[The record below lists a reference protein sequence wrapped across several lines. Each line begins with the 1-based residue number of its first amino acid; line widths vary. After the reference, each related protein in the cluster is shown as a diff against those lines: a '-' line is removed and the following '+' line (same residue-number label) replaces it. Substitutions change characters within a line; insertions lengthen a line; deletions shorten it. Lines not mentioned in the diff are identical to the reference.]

1 VTELEADQKTNGV
14 RRGLIVGFVTAM
26 SVTSVVALIHGPA
39 VSLALTGD
47 SYQWIQ
53 HAHAAVH
60 QPALLFADLD
70 TFLRPSNTWT
80 LAVDRL
86 LWGGFDARGYR
97 TTSLALHGLVALTLA
112 LAGRR
117 LGLGEIAA
125 AVVALVWVTSP
136 FTDES
141 AFVVAYRFQPLLL
154 LAWLVLIAVWP
165 RPGVSWSRGRV
176 ALAAAAI
183 LAAAAAKETWVV
195 TPVLVAALEFD
206 RRKSIRAVVRPV
218 LLVGIAA
225 ALYAVV
231 YVIAFPTSKSY
242 YELGPHVL
250 ARVPQQLAAFFYL
263 GESRPYELAVTWAG
277 LFSLVVIVLMAVACL
292 RWRVAGTWVALC
304 LFVVPT
310 LPTLLVAFMPQRYL
324 AIPYAAFLLLVALWV
339 GELAERFPRWQQ
351 AIRGFAF
358 VTAALVMV
366 AGAAIVQ
373 ADLGDYRRMAAAH
386 QLLLDEAAEVRAA
399 FAEGR
404 PVLIVRDERA
414 QPLVE
419 ILREPQ
425 GMPKLPYTRHE
436 DPYGLVDSAA
446 LFEWALSEEATRVER
461 IEDWA
466 SDCNGTEGAVIVHRE
481 GGFADLGVTSDVAAE
496 AARWQAEQRHLRV
509 VRAVPLD

>member
-1 VTELEADQKTNGV
+1 MNELEADPQPAGTRHALLAV
-14 RRGLIVGFVTAM
+14 LVTAVLIAAA
-26 SVTSVVALIHGPA
+26 VTLIHGPA
-39 VSLALTGD
+39 VSLAMTGD

-60 QPALLFADLD
+60 QPGLFLADLD

-80 LAVDRL
+80 LAADRF

-97 TTSLALHGLVALTLA
+97 TTSLALHGLVALALA

-117 LGLGEIAA
+117 LGLGATAA

-165 RPGVSWSRGRV
+165 RSGVSWSRGRV
-176 ALAAAAI
+176 ALAVAAI

-206 RRKSIRAVVRPV
+206 RRESLRAVVRPV
-218 LLVGIAA
+218 ALVGFAA
-225 ALYAVV
+225 ALYVVV
-231 YVIAFPTSKSY
+231 YVFAFPTSKSY

-250 ARVPQQLAAFFYL
+250 ARVPQQLAAFLYL
-263 GESRPYELAVTWAG
+263 GESRPYDLAVTGAG
-277 LFSLVVIVLMAVACL
+277 LFALVVVVLMAVACL
-292 RWRVAGTWVALC
+292 RWRVAGTWIALS
-304 LFVVPT
+304 LLILPT
-310 LPTLLVAFMPQRYL
+310 LPTLLVSYMPQRYL
-324 AIPYAAFLLLVALWV
+324 AIPYAGFLLLVALWV
-339 GELAERFPRWQQ
+339 GALGERMPRWRS
-351 AIRGFAF
+351 AIRGFAL
-358 VTAALVMV
+358 VTALLVMV
-366 AGAAIVQ
+366 AGTAIVR
-373 ADLGDYRRMAAAH
+373 ADLGDYRAMAGAH
-386 QLLLDEAAEVRAA
+386 EVLLEEAAEVRGA
-399 FAEGR
+399 FAGER

-436 DPYGLVDSAA
+436 DSYGLIDTAA
-446 LFEWALSEEATRVER
+446 LFEWVLSEEGTRVER
-461 IEDWA
+461 IDDWA
-466 SDCNGTEGAVIVHRE
+466 SVCEGREGTVVVHRE

-496 AARWQAEQRHLRV
+496 AARWEAEQHHLRV

>member
-1 VTELEADQKTNGV
+1 MRQA
-14 RRGLIVGFVTAM
+14 LIAILVTAVLIATV
-26 SVTSVVALIHGPA
+26 VTLLHGPA
-39 VSLALTGD
+39 VALALTGD

-80 LAVDRL
+80 LVADRF

-97 TTSLALHGLVALTLA
+97 TTSLALHGLVALALA

-117 LGLGEIAA
+117 LGLGAIAA
-125 AVVALVWVTSP
+125 TVVALVWVTSP

-165 RPGVSWSRGRV
+165 RAEASWSRGRIALV
-176 ALAAAAI
+176 AVTI

-206 RRKSIRAVVRPV
+206 RRRSLRAVARPV
-218 LLVGIAA
+218 AFVGIAA
-225 ALYAVV
+225 ALYVV
-231 YVIAFPTSKSY
+231 IYVFAFPTSKSY
-242 YELGPHVL
+242 YEVGSHVL
-250 ARVPQQLAAFFYL
+250 ARIPQQLAAFLYL
-263 GESRPYELAVTWAG
+263 GESRPYVLAITSAG
-277 LFSLVVIVLMAVACL
+277 LFSLAVIVLMAVVCL
-292 RWRVAGTWVALC
+292 RWRVAGTWVALS
-304 LFVVPT
+304 LLVLPT
-310 LPTLLVAFMPQRYL
+310 LPTLLVSYMPQRYL
-324 AIPYAAFLLLVALWV
+324 AIPYAGFLLLVALWV
-339 GELAERFPRWQQ
+339 KALAERLPRWRKP
-351 AIRGFAF
+351 IRGFAV

-366 AGAAIVQ
+366 AGAAIVR
-373 ADLGDYRRMAAAH
+373 ADLEDYRAMAAAH
-386 QLLLDEAAEVRAA
+386 EVLLDEAAEVRGA

-436 DPYGLVDSAA
+436 DPYGLIDTAA
-446 LFEWALSEEATRVER
+446 LFEWVLSQEGTRVER
-461 IEDWA
+461 IDDWA
-466 SDCNGTEGAVIVHRE
+466 AVFHGAEGSVVVHRE
-481 GGFADLGVTSDVAAE
+481 GGFTDLGVTSDVAAE
-496 AARWQAEQRHLRV
+496 ATRWRAEQRHLRV